1 MKRAVIIILAMLAV
15 SAFARDPAHVA
26 ALDEHDQV
34 HALLALELG
43 L

>member
-15 SAFARDPAHVA
+15 SAFARDPEHVA
-26 ALDEHDQV
+26 ALAEQDQV
-34 HALLALELG
+34 HAVLALELG